1 MNTPS
6 ISAMDFRANPGTIL
20 DRVDYRKE
28 SFLIERAGKPKAVL
42 IPISLYQIV
51 ENARKRLFTAN
62 NQIQKAF
69 AGVKPA
75 TVEREINKAIEAVRN
90 HGTS

>member
-1 MNTPS
+1 MSTPS

-28 SFLIERAGKPKAVL
+28 SFLIKRAGKPKAVL

-51 ENARKRLFTAN
+51 ENARKRLFASN
-62 NQIQKAF
+62 KHIQKTF
-69 AGVKPA
+69 ADVKIA
-75 TVEREINKAIEAVRN
+75 TMERELNKAIIAVRN